1 MKEPRNPDS
10 FVPFSYE
17 TWGAPGTDLCH
28 HSGGSQS
35 LPNDGTAL
43 RIDSQDNSMQLLAD
57 PVLVE
62 DIQFAG
68 DLPERTQEASF
79 EWTVS
84 PDRIAANE
92 RAFGEILGQDREA
105 IEANGLDVERL
116 AKDVSRSMTG
126 IALWPTIVFEQDRSV
141 VYETRGPL
149 GEMRLSHWPTVLP
162 PLRERPLL
170 VSPGTTVTAD
180 WCADLRDGKPSTPLE
195 YSLVCDT
202 APPVDAASAEAAAQ
216 AAAQRLSEEAAAAA
230 AAAAPAKEKEEADLA
245 ALKKARDEALKAG
258 WAAQGKQV
266 SGEFMQAAASAP
278 TAAVPEDFDAS
289 EWVSAVDEASGKTYY
304 YNSKTGASSWV
315 WPPV

>member
-1 MKEPRNPDS
+1 MCMRRPWPSTWRVDGVTLVPRAATIKDARERFVKEPRNPDS

-105 IEANGLDVERL
+105 IEANGLDVEKL
-116 AKDVSRSMTG
+116 ARDVARSMTG
-126 IALWPTIVFEQDRSV
+126 IAL
-141 VYETRGPL
+141 L
-149 GEMRLSHWPTVLP
+149 
-162 PLRERPLL
+162 
-170 VSPGTTVTAD
+170 AD
-180 WCADLRDGKPSTPLE
+180 DC
-195 YSLVCDT
+195 V
-202 APPVDAASAEAAAQ
+202 
-216 AAAQRLSEEAAAAA
+216 
-230 AAAAPAKEKEEADLA
+230 
-245 ALKKARDEALKAG
+245 
-258 WAAQGKQV
+258 
-266 SGEFMQAAASAP
+266 
-278 TAAVPEDFDAS
+278 
-289 EWVSAVDEASGKTYY
+289 
-304 YNSKTGASSWV
+304 
-315 WPPV
+315 